1 MVFEIQV
8 LDLKN
13 WTWSRVETKIVT
25 ESQETS
31 SPATLTHCAGHSL
44 VCILTRVFVL
54 LLLLSFFS
62 LDMSKASFWEST
74 VISS

>member
-13 WTWSRVETKIVT
+13 WTWSRVETKVVT

-44 VCILTRVFVL
+44 VCILTI
-54 LLLLSFFS
+54 FFFFGF
-62 LDMSKASFWEST
+62 LAL
-74 VISS
+74 IYQRQG